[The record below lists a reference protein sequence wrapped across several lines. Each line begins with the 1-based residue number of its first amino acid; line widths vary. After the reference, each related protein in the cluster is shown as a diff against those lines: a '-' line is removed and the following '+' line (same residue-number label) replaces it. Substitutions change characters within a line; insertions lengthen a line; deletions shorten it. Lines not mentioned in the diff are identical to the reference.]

1 MPPRHW
7 GASATLNSEEF
18 IEEFEIDLQIEPG
31 SVSPATKLEDLPEY
45 DSMGRITVLS
55 LVDAL
60 CDVQLTAEELESCAT
75 VGDIISFVEG
85 HDSA

>member
-1 MPPRHW
+1 M
-7 GASATLNSEEF
+7 NSEELV
-18 IEEFEIDLQIEPG
+18 EEFEMDLQIEPG

-60 CDVQLTAEELESCAT
+60 YDVQLTAEELESCAT
-75 VGDIISFVEG
+75 VGDIAALVER
-85 HDSA
+85 HQSA